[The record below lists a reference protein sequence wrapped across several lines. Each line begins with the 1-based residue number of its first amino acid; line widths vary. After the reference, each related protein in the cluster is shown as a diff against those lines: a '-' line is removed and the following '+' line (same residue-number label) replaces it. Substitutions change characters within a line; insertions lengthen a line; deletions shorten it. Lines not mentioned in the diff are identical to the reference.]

1 MVDHQRET
9 ARNLGGSEA
18 AEAVGNPV
26 LDDAPPGVA
35 AWALDDRQGAPRP
48 GRLGPGRLVR
58 APGMRFGVMAGRN
71 ILFSAADQKLFEIN
85 DAAAHLWRCVEDG
98 LGQQDILDELAAAGL
113 EPGAARRHLDAAIH
127 EWTRLDFIRQVPEPS
142 PGRMRCQD
150 LLVAGVATRIR
161 HAPAPGP
168 DLAPIFAH
176 LEGPGPVP
184 DVTLDVIGQDGDVQL
199 FRDGD
204 LLLSCPREEAA
215 TALKAQVMNEVL
227 GRGTYELALHAAAL
241 LRGDRM
247 LLFSGRP
254 GAGKTTLAL
263 ALAGPGFGFA
273 GDDLVLLAADGRATG
288 VPFAPAVKPGAWD
301 LLADLRP
308 DIGDA
313 PVFRRP
319 DRKRVRYPLPQAL
332 VPGRPH
338 PVGWLMQL
346 DRRPGAKAGLT
357 PVDSPTGLRWML
369 QDAYAEGRVL
379 TPAGFEALR
388 LALRQAQCH
397 RLTYSRLEDAVE
409 LLHETCR

>member
-1 MVDHQRET
+1 
-9 ARNLGGSEA
+9 
-18 AEAVGNPV
+18 
-26 LDDAPPGVA
+26 
-35 AWALDDRQGAPRP
+35 
-48 GRLGPGRLVR
+48 
-58 APGMRFGVMAGRN
+58 MRFGVIDGRN

-85 DAAAHLWRCVEDG
+85 DAAAHLWRCIEDG
-98 LGQQDILDELAAAGL
+98 LAQQDILGELVAAGL
-113 EPGAARRHLDAAIH
+113 APAAARRHLDAAIR
-127 EWTRLDFIRQVPEPS
+127 EWIKLDFIRQVPEPS
-142 PGRMRCQD
+142 PGQVRRQD

-176 LEGPGPVP
+176 LECPGPAP
-184 DVTLDVIGQDGDVQL
+184 EVTLDVIERDGGVDL

-241 LRGDRM
+241 LQGGRM

-301 LLADLRP
+301 LLAAARP
-308 DIGDA
+308 DIGEA

-332 VPGRPH
+332 VPSRPH
-338 PVGWLMQL
+338 PIGWLLRL
-346 DRRPGAKAGLT
+346 DRRPGAKASLT
-357 PVDSPTGLRWML
+357 PVDPPTALRWML

-388 LALRQAQCH
+388 LALRPAQVH
-397 RLTYSRLEDAVE
+397 RLTYSRLEDAME
-409 LLHETCR
+409 LLHGACR